1 MQNKVG
7 RLFSPLERGRLV
19 FAIIEGPADMKGGGA
34 ELDLDEL
41 VTKNVL
47 SSVLFL
53 HSGFRETL
61 VQTWGAIGQIK
72 CLERCINTEAAL
84 SNANNI
90 VCVALWAL
98 LALIFLLYLSTVN
111 NEQWDLP
118 VGIVLL
124 SCLAAAAGLGMLI
137 QPLDTVRDYF
147 GERIAFYFGWLEF
160 YCRYLWLLSFFSFAI
175 VMLVGFRAARTAADD
190 GSDGTGGGG
199 YDPEAARVWVDLAYC
214 LVIALWTT
222 AFSEGWKRQNAV
234 LAHVWDMQ
242 GFDAEEDPR
251 PEYLKAFYSGRWRQ
265 RDRKMKRLM
274 GGGASSSDSV
284 ASSASAAASETS
296 MTRKAKLK
304 AARAKM
310 LDTKRRLKQKAHEA
324 KQAGRGAA
332 LQSLRKLFCSCWKAV
347 TPRGE
352 MQTRRGF
359 FTADRRFIEVN
370 PSAYPDLREEK
381 VFPGRLRLQAV
392 LCAVPSLVF
401 FFVLMLTGTLSITV
415 CDPPPPPQQQLLWTE
430 ALPLPLLISSSSSG
444 RRPSSSVA
452 PRFPVPSSAPFCLAH
467 SWFALCLVA
476 GEGLLIPPAHSAC
489 SFRLLIPPALSA
501 CSLPPA
507 HPACSLLAC
516 SFRLLTPCLLIPPA
530 PVRFGLRPTHE
541 YRSSRCSS
549 VWTLSL
555 SRIPSSSQPSGRPP
569 LCSC

>member
-160 YCRYLWLLSFFSFAI
+160 YCRYLWLLSFFSFGI

-284 ASSASAAASETS
+284 ASSASAATSETS

-324 KQAGRGAA
+324 KQVGRGAA

-430 ALPLPLLISSSSSG
+430 ALPLPLPIPLPFPLPLPLPLLISSSSSG

-452 PRFPVPSSAPFCLAH
+452 PRFPVPSSRSFLPGPL
-467 SWFALCLVA
+467 LVCFVPC
-476 GEGLLIPPAHSAC
+476 GGGGVAHSAC
-489 SFRLLIPPALSA
+489 SFRRLV
-501 CSLPPA
+501 PPA
-507 HPACSLLAC
+507 HSLPAHSACSLLAC
-516 SFRLLTPCLLIPPA
+516 SSRLLPCVSGYDLPMST
-530 PVRFGLRPTHE
+530 GLQDAH
-541 YRSSRCSS
+541 RCG
-549 VWTLSL
+549 
-555 SRIPSSSQPSGRPP
+555 P
-569 LCSC
+569 